1 MSKYSFEIMI
11 EAENS
16 KEAEAKVAAAIVLL
30 RKLNTKEIKKLAD
43 IVQNDPVKTALA
55 KKALGV

>member
-1 MSKYSFEIMI
+1 MNKFSFEISI

-43 IVQNDPVKTALA
+43 IVQNDPIKTALA